1 MITAVIIDDVP
12 QAITTLKEDLELYCP
27 DVDVIGTAEGV
38 VSGAKLL
45 RLIAPDILFLDVQMQ
60 DGTGFDLLELLG
72 EVQMKVIFT
81 TASDEHAIRAF
92 RFSAVDY
99 LLKPIDPDELVSAVK
114 KAEEASD
121 GQNERLDALR
131 SNIQSGKM
139 GLSRL
144 ALHSSDKV
152 NVVKIEDI
160 IRCESQGN
168 YTIFYLKS
176 GRQIVVTRTLKEYNG
191 LLRDFDFIRI
201 HQSHL
206 VNAHFIE
213 EFVKGDGG
221 WLKLSDGTELPVSN
235 RKRKDVVAALNS
247 L

>member
-12 QAITTLKEDLELYCP
+12 QAITTLQEDLELYCP
-27 DVDVIGTAEGV
+27 DVDIIGTADGV
-38 VSGAKLL
+38 VSGAKMLKL
-45 RLIAPDILFLDVQMQ
+45 VQPDILFLDVQMQ

-72 EVQMKVIFT
+72 EIDMKVIFT

-99 LLKPIDPDELVSAVK
+99 LLKPIDPDELVAAVK
-114 KAEEASD
+114 KATEAGE
-121 GQNERLDALR
+121 GQNDRLAALR
-131 SNIQSGKM
+131 TNIQGGSAGI
-139 GLSRL
+139 SRI
-144 ALHSSDKV
+144 ALHSTDRV
-152 NVVKIEDI
+152 LVVKIEEVV
-160 IRCESQGN
+160 RLEAQGN
-168 YTIFYLKS
+168 YTIFYLKN
-176 GRQIVVTRTLKEYNG
+176 GRQTLVTRTLKEYNG
-191 LLRDFDFIRI
+191 LLKDYDFIRI

-206 VNAHFIE
+206 VNARFIE
-213 EFVKGDGG
+213 EFVKVDGG